1 MREPHLSAYAHNHP
15 RASALS
21 AEFFQ
26 VVKDKFADKGK
37 DFAFQFLFD
46 FGHALGKSDA
56 VNLQKKSSCPTGI
69 IVVIAVV
76 ILHSGHG
83 SCLARTP
90 RPNTF
95 FLSLVGVDTMLAGPI
110 YFSYTG
116 WAFIEILQAR
126 YVKFEISSQCP
137 SL

>member
-1 MREPHLSAYAHNHP
+1 M
-15 RASALS
+15 
-21 AEFFQ
+21 
-26 VVKDKFADKGK
+26 VKDKFADKGK

-46 FGHALGKSDA
+46 FGHALGKSDS

-69 IVVIAVV
+69 VIIVIVVI
-76 ILHSGHG
+76 LHG
-83 SCLARTP
+83 SCLARIP
-90 RPNTF
+90 LPNAF

-126 YVKFEISSQCP
+126 CVELELRSLGP